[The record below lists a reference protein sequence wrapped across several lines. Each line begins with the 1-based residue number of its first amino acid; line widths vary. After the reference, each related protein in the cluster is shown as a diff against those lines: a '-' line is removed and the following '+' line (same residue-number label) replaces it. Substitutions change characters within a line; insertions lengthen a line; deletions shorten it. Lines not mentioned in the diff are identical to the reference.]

1 MTGFRNELMF
11 PSTRQTLLDHAIR
24 GEASELNALV
34 EMYWQPCYRYVKWRF
49 HAGHE
54 EAQDLV
60 QTFFASVIEQEIV
73 ERFDRGRGSFRP
85 YLRSCLEQSV
95 MKQLTLESREKRGGG
110 VERVGLEAGVQVAS
124 LEENPE
130 QRFEREWER
139 EVFALA
145 VAELKAACDDSVRYQ
160 VFAAYDLAESERP
173 SYEEL
178 ARRHEIPVTAV
189 TNHLAWARRELGK
202 LVRKRL

>member
-1 MTGFRNELMF
+1 MF
-11 PSTRQTLLDHAIR
+11 PSTRQTLLNNAMR
-24 GEASELNALV
+24 GEAHGLNALV
-34 EMYWQPCYRYVKWRF
+34 EMYWQPCYRYVRWRF

-60 QTFFASVIEQEIV
+60 QTFFAGVIEQEIV

-85 YLRSCLEQSV
+85 YLRTCLEQSV
-95 MKQLTLESREKRGGG
+95 FKQLTREGREKRGGG
-110 VERVGLEAGVQVAS
+110 VEQVGLDAGVQVAS
-124 LEENPE
+124 GEENPE

-139 EVFALA
+139 EVFGLA
-145 VAELKAACDDSVRYQ
+145 VAEMREAYGGSARFQ
-160 VFAAYDLAESERP
+160 IFEAYDLAEELRP
-173 SYEEL
+173 SYDEL
-178 ARRHEIPVTAV
+178 ARRFELPVTTV